1 EAALALGPEGLEAA
15 QRRVL
20 GVTVTD
26 EAALIA
32 AAVTGPAEAALR
44 AALRR
49 IAARGSPKIQEKA
62 IALRDWLNCDAEDRA
77 ANWAVWVNGF
87 LKDGDEPRGDGAF
100 VNKNLATAEPEL
112 LAACRAEA
120 ERVAAVQDQCR
131 ALGMAA
137 LSAALLCL
145 AAPVARA
152 YAARKD
158 AAGRLDYDDLIVRT
172 WDLLEAPGTAAWVL
186 YKLDGGLDHLLLDEV
201 QDTAPAQWRI
211 AEAITGEFFAG
222 IGAREPPGPGADTA
236 PRGVFAVGDGKQSI
250 FSFQGADAAEFDRAR
265 VRLGARVRAA
275 GLRWEERPLEVS
287 FRSTAPV
294 LDLVDAV
301 FADPLAAAG
310 VAPPGTLRHF
320 ADRADHAGTVELWP
334 LAPPPEAEDPPPWTV
349 PEDYLAQGS
358 APQALAE
365 TLARWIAAQIGTM
378 ELPARGRRLRAGDV
392 LVLVRRRNAFARAL
406 LRALKSAGV
415 PAAGLDRMVLTEQP
429 AVADLLTLGDALL
442 LPDDDLTFA
451 CFLTSPLGGLSDPE
465 LMELAIDRPGSLAEA
480 LRARAEER
488 PVWGA
493 AWRFFATLLARVDYA
508 TPHALFAEALGAL
521 GGRALLFARLGAE
534 AGEPVDE
541 LLAAA
546 LDYGRAH
553 PPALQG
559 FLHWLRRSAAEVKRE
574 QEAAG
579 ATVRILTVHGAKGLQ
594 APLVILPDTTALP
607 PDDGTLLWGDDPRT
621 GVSVPLWAPRK
632 ALRCGAAERLR
643 AMLSARRTEEHN
655 RLLYVALTR
664 AEDRLL
670 VCGWAPARTLPE
682 TCWYSLVAKGF
693 AALPAQAEPFG
704 PPLAPWSGVA
714 LRHASAQAAPPQGEM
729 DAIVPPASPPP
740 PWLGAA
746 PGWTA
751 VLPPTEPPRPQP
763 LAPSRPEGVDF
774 GPVPP
779 ALSPLAA
786 RGVGALRRGRLLH
799 ALLQHLPNLPA
810 AQRAAAARAW
820 LARAGTGL
828 SGAAAA
834 ELADQ
839 VLAILRH
846 PTLQPLFG
854 PDSRAEVPLSGVI
867 GGMVIG
873 GLVDRL
879 AVLANEVLVADYK
892 TNRRPPADAARTP
905 VAYLRQMAAYRAVL
919 REALPGRPVRGF
931 MVWTESGEVM
941 ELPAALLDAHA
952 PGAVADMLPR
962 AER

>member
-1 EAALALGPEGLEAA
+1 M
-15 QRRVL
+15 
-20 GVTVTD
+20 D
-26 EAALIA
+26 
-32 AAVTGPAEAALR
+32 
-44 AALRR
+44 
-49 IAARGSPKIQEKA
+49 
-62 IALRDWLNCDAEDRA
+62 
-77 ANWAVWVNGF
+77 GF

-100 VNKNLATAEPEL
+100 VNKNLAAAAPEL

-120 ERVAAVQDQCR
+120 DRVAAVQDQRR

-137 LSAALLCL
+137 LSAALLRL
-145 AAPVARA
+145 AAPVAQA

-158 AAGRLDYDDLIVRT
+158 AAGRLDYDDLIGRT
-172 WDLLEAPGTAAWVL
+172 SRLLVDPGAGWVL

-265 VRLGARVRAA
+265 IRLGARVCAA

-320 ADRADHAGTVELWP
+320 ADRAAHAGTVELWP

-480 LRARAEER
+480 LRARAGER

-521 GGRALLFARLGAE
+521 GGRAFLFARLGAE

-546 LDYGRAH
+546 LDYGRVH

-632 ALRCGAAERLR
+632 ALRCAAAERLR

-704 PPLAPWSGVA
+704 PPLAPWPGVA
-714 LRHASAQAAPPQGEM
+714 LRHASAQAAPPQGET
-729 DAIVPPASPPP
+729 DAMAAPVPPPP

-751 VLPPTEPPRPQP
+751 APPPAEPPRPQP

-786 RGVGALRRGRLLH
+786 RGAGALRRGRLLH

-820 LARAGTGL
+820 LARVGTGL
-828 SGAAAA
+828 SETAAA
-834 ELADQ
+834 ELADK

-892 TNRRPPADAARTP
+892 TNRQPPADAARTP

-919 REALPGRPVRGF
+919 RAALPGRPVRGF

-941 ELPAALLDAHA
+941 ELPAALLDAHV
-952 PGAVADMLPR
+952 PGAVADVLPG